1 MRQYTSKSILFM
13 TAITLSACSH
23 LPQTTSQG
31 ATVVSA
37 QTVTQ
42 ALGVDLASLEQKATA
57 LKPFEYIHNQDHYI
71 AYLSTQPELIKV
83 QKNGQLAKFFYQAGK
98 VSFVQDKTGV
108 YQFNQSGDVIAAIDA
123 NGKKQ
128 HANPADSKALWHK
141 ASQLQKL
148 FGYNKADASAGR
160 VKTGSDAKVN
170 YLCIAKIQQV
180 AQTNRVFRSPENAVV
195 TENQIKATVRLNGN
209 QYYNMDCQLS
219 DDKVSKLSLM
229 KK

>member
-13 TAITLSACSH
+13 TAIALSACSH

-123 NGKKQ
+123 M
-128 HANPADSKALWHK
+128 
-141 ASQLQKL
+141 
-148 FGYNKADASAGR
+148 
-160 VKTGSDAKVN
+160 AKN
-170 YLCIAKIQQV
+170 SMQIQQT
-180 AQTNRVFRSPENAVV
+180 AKRYG
-195 TENQIKATVRLNGN
+195 IKRANYKNYSVIIRQMPAL
-209 QYYNMDCQLS
+209 DA
-219 DDKVSKLSLM
+219 
-229 KK
+229 

>member
-1 MRQYTSKSILFM
+1 MRQYTSKAILLM
-13 TAITLSACSH
+13 TAIALSACSH
-23 LPQTTSQG
+23 LPQPQSQG
-31 ATVVSA
+31 TAISA

-42 ALGVDLASLEQKATA
+42 ALGVDLASLEQKAMA
-57 LKPFEYIHNQDHYI
+57 LKSFEYSHNHDHYV
-71 AYLSTQPELIKV
+71 AYLSSQPELIKV
-83 QKNGQLAKFFYQAGK
+83 KKEGQWTTFFYQAGK
-98 VSFVQDKTGV
+98 VTFVQDKTGV
-108 YQFNQSGDVIAAIDA
+108 YQFNQQGEVIAAIDV

-128 HANPADSKALWHK
+128 LVNSAESKALWHK

-180 AQTNRVFRSPENAVV
+180 AQTHRVFRSPENAVV

-219 DDKVSKLSLM
+219 GDKVSKLSLM

>member
-13 TAITLSACSH
+13 TAIALSACSH

-83 QKNGQLAKFFYQAGK
+83 QKTVNWQ
-98 VSFVQDKTGV
+98 SF
-108 YQFNQSGDVIAAIDA
+108 SI
-123 NGKKQ
+123 
-128 HANPADSKALWHK
+128 
-141 ASQLQKL
+141 KL
-148 FGYNKADASAGR
+148 
-160 VKTGSDAKVN
+160 VK
-170 YLCIAKIQQV
+170 
-180 AQTNRVFRSPENAVV
+180 
-195 TENQIKATVRLNGN
+195 
-209 QYYNMDCQLS
+209 
-219 DDKVSKLSLM
+219 
-229 KK
+229 